1 MNEPAKNAKAGQAK
15 QAKPGELST
24 RRFRNPREA
33 LGHAVALLRNVEPFA
48 SYKFGRFSA
57 SLAEQIRRGHYFF
70 TFQDGRLVGYIG

>member
-1 MNEPAKNAKAGQAK
+1 MNEPAESGKAKR
-15 QAKPGELST
+15 GELT
-24 RRFRNPREA
+24 VRRFKNPREA